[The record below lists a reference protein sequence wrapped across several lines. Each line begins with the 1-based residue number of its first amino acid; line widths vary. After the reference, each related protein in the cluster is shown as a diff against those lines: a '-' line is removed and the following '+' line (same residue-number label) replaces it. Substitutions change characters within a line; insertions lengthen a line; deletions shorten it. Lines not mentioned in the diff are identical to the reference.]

1 MTRRRVLPLIGLLL
15 MAGCDERPENAED
28 RFDDEGNAVSQ
39 NPQVSVV
46 VEQET
51 PSTMYA
57 PRFPLPGFPGEQN
70 PIEGHDRDPGEP
82 EQMRRSFLAPKPAAE
97 VADFYY
103 QAMNDK
109 GLSVQR
115 SAGRTADYD
124 QVQLFGTS
132 DTVTATVLV
141 DQKIGEKQ
149 SSVMIT
155 WTLKE

>member
-1 MTRRRVLPLIGLLL
+1 MTRRRLFPLIGLLL
-15 MAGCDERPENAED
+15 VLACDKRPENAED
-28 RFDDEGNAVSQ
+28 RYDDEGNAVSQ

-46 VEQET
+46 VEQDT

-70 PIEGHDRDPGEP
+70 PIEGHDHEPGEP
-82 EQMRRSFLAPKPAAE
+82 EQMRRSIIAPKPAAE

-103 QAMNDK
+103 QAMSDK

-115 SAGRTADYD
+115 STNKTPDYD

-141 DQKIGEKQ
+141 DQKVGEKT
-149 SSVMIT
+149 SSVIIT
-155 WTLKE
+155 WTLKK